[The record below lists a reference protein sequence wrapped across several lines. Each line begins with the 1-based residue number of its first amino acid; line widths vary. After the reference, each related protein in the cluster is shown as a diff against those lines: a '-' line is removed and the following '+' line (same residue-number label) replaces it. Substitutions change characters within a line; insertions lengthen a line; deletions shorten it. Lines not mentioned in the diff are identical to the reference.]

1 MKAEILLYMT
11 RSGMGGET
19 PPPHA
24 HTHIQLNCR
33 LATCTLCKM
42 KSGCPAFLTL
52 IDQLTSLQPELEIFN
67 ALVTTL
73 LIKPLTLL
81 QPQSNL

>member
-11 RSGMGGET
+11 RSGMGGE

-33 LATCTLCKM
+33 LATRTLCKM